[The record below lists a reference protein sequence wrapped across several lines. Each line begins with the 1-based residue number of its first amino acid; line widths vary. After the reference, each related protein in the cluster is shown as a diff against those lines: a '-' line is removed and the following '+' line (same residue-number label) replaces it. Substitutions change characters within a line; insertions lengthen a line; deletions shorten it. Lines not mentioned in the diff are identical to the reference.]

1 MKTLTFLVEWWP
13 LIAAV
18 GAAVGIAAIRVINYL
33 RMSKEEQEAA
43 IKAHQEALLKAVTDW
58 LLRGVTEAEKELGSE
73 TGKLKLRAVYERA
86 IELFGPEFAQLV
98 SLEQFDK
105 MVQAPLE
112 EMRKMLENNQSAKI
126 YVTGAAGGSADA
138 VE

>member
-1 MKTLTFLVEWWP
+1 MKTLTFVAEWWP
-13 LIAAV
+13 MIVAL
-18 GAAVGIAAIRVINYL
+18 GAAIGIAAIRVINYL

-43 IKAHQEALLKAVTDW
+43 VKAHKDALLKAVTDW

-98 SLEQFDK
+98 SLEQFDR
-105 MVQAPLE
+105 MIQAPLE
-112 EMRKMLENNQSAKI
+112 EMRKMLGANVNARE
-126 YVTGAAGGSADA
+126 YVKGYEVTHN
-138 VE
+138 V